1 VAEAPPPVEME
12 ASDSGSS
19 VLNASEAASAG
30 GALAPAEEGSS
41 STPVV
46 LEFSILIWSDS
57 DAADV
62 DKDEDATPSP
72 AKKSHHG
79 PRSRSSQ
86 YRGVTFYRRNDSTL
100 SCSVVTCLL
109 GGDLGGGM

>member
-41 STPVV
+41 STSVV

-57 DAADV
+57 DATGV
-62 DKDEDATPSP
+62 DEDATPSP

-100 SCSVVTCLL
+100 SCSMVTCLL
-109 GGDLGGGM
+109 GGDLGGGR